1 MRNVLFWGQIA
12 VSLLLTVAI
21 LLQQKGT
28 GLGSTFGGS
37 GQMYRS
43 KRGIEKTLFVATI
56 VLGALFVIGAF
67 VSLIIK

>member
-12 VSLLLTVAI
+12 ISLLLTAAI

-28 GLGSTFGGS
+28 GLGSAFGGS

-43 KRGIEKTLFVATI
+43 KRGVEKTLFIATI
-56 VLGALFVIGAF
+56 ILATLFAAGALVT
-67 VSLIIK
+67 LIIT